1 MCIPTSS
8 RDICTNVVENGCG
21 LMDIGVGAFLLI
33 EALVYMPIIDVYL
46 PILVRLDMSLFPIRF
61 PSLVSV
67 YEKMVSHGLH
77 VLGCVV
83 RTYS

>member
-1 MCIPTSS
+1 MIIGSK
-8 RDICTNVVENGCG
+8 RLRNFRAYIG
-21 LMDIGVGAFLLI
+21 LMDIGVGAFPLI
-33 EALVYMPIIDVYL
+33 EALVYTPIIDIYL
-46 PILVRLDMSLFPIRF
+46 PILVHLDKSLLRIRF

-67 YEKMVSHGLH
+67 YEKMASNGLR